1 MNESILQTE
10 SLTKKVTAAAWLLTV
25 SRCQLSA
32 AISFGFLGQNGAGK
46 STVIRM
52 ALGLVRPTR
61 GRVLLFGHDM
71 ARASAT
77 GVGPRGRHRGSAGVL

>member
-10 SLTKKVTAAAWLLTV
+10 ALTKRYGRRTV
-25 SRCQLSA
+25 VDSLSLSVERGD
-32 AISFGFLGQNGAGK
+32 IFGFLGQNGAGK

-61 GRVLLFGHDM
+61 GRVRLFGHDM
-71 ARASAT
+71 PKHSLKAL
-77 GVGPRGRHRGSAGVL
+77 GPGRRYRGGAGLL